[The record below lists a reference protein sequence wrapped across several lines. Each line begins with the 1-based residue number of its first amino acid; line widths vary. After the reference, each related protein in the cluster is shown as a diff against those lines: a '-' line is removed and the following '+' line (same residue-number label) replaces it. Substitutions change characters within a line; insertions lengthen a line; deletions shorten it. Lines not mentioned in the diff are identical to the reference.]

1 MLDQQATDWQLRSEL
16 DPAATKPPARILLV
30 DAMGE
35 LAAWWGTAR
44 IAFVGGSL
52 GKRGGQNMIEPAGYG
67 AAVCFGPHTHNFRD
81 IVEMLL
87 HQEAAVV
94 VHDEA
99 ELQAFVQQCL
109 DDPTACQQL
118 GERAQQLVASQ
129 DGATER
135 TLQLLESLNRS

>member
-1 MLDQQATDWQLRSEL
+1 MLDQQSVNWQLRSEL
-16 DPAATKPPARILLV
+16 DPAAAAPPSRILLV

-35 LAAWWGTAR
+35 LAAWWGTAQ
-44 IAFVGGSL
+44 ISFVGGSL

-87 HQEAAVV
+87 QHEAAMVV
-94 VHDEA
+94 CGEA

-109 DDPTACQQL
+109 DDPAACQRL

-135 TLQLLESLNRS
+135 TLQLLESLIRF

>member
-1 MLDQQATDWQLRSEL
+1 
-16 DPAATKPPARILLV
+16 
-30 DAMGE
+30 
-35 LAAWWGTAR
+35 
-44 IAFVGGSL
+44 
-52 GKRGGQNMIEPAGYG
+52 MIEPAGYG

-99 ELQAFVQQCL
+99 ELQAFVQQYL